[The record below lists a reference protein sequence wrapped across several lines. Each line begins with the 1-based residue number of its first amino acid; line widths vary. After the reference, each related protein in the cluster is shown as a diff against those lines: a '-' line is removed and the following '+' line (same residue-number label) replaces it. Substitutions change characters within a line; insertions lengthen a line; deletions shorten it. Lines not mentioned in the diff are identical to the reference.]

1 MPDTLTLR
9 ILRHAGDSGVDLVG
23 IASAEPFVRNGKI
36 IDPKRI
42 LPGARSIVVSGF
54 FMKEEDRNPP
64 VAPDRPTGRFSSAYN
79 VRAYN
84 VMEAHYLEIFRR
96 SLAREGFKAILNDK
110 YRIPDKQA
118 AVRAGLGRY
127 GKNSVVL
134 NDKFGSCL
142 MFVTVVTDA
151 PLKPTGK
158 ALEGDPCGGCD
169 LCLKSCP
176 THAFPAPYKVSRKL
190 CITNWLWGVPAPC
203 DLREKQENRLF
214 GCGECVRICP
224 KNRKLEP
231 RTSYP
236 VPLEDVPDRPELIPL
251 AAAGPEYFRK
261 TFASFP
267 LRAGIDALLG
277 NAIIALGNTAGAA
290 GIEPLRRT
298 IHHEKPQ
305 IRAYSAWA
313 LGRIGGEEARSVL
326 QDAKSG
332 ELESAVI
339 EEIEQALLPSSARR

>member
-1 MPDTLTLR
+1 MSFSLTSR
-9 ILRHAGDSGVDLVG
+9 ILRHAADSGIDLVG
-23 IASAEPFVRNGKI
+23 IASIEPFVRNGKI
-36 IDPKRI
+36 IDPLES

-54 FMKEEDRNPP
+54 FMKEEGLNPP

-79 VRAYN
+79 VRAFTA
-84 VMEAHYLEIFRR
+84 MEAHYFEIFRR
-96 SLAREGFKAILNDK
+96 LLAGEGFGAVLNDD

-127 GKNSVVL
+127 GKNSVIL
-134 NDKFGSCL
+134 TEKFGSCL

-151 PLKPTGK
+151 PLEPTGP
-158 ALEGDPCGGCD
+158 AREWDPCGGCD

-176 THAFPAPYKVSRKL
+176 THAFPAPYKISRKL
-190 CITNWLWGVPAPC
+190 CITHWLWGLPAPRV
-203 DLREKQENRLF
+203 LRDKQENRLF
-214 GCGECVRICP
+214 GCGDCVGICP

-251 AAAGPEYFRK
+251 AAAGPKSFRK

-267 LRAGIDALLG
+267 LRAGIDALRG
-277 NAIIALGNTAGAA
+277 NAVIALGNTADEA

-298 IHHEKPQ
+298 IRHKKPQ

-326 QDAKSG
+326 REAKSG
-332 ELESAVI
+332 EPEGAVI
-339 EEIEQALLPSSARR
+339 EEIDLALLPSPARR